1 MQDAIGHESQA
12 RSYLQM
18 LPEAELRRLASRLSP
33 SVRKQL
39 FSHLAGDSAPPSP
52 PRPRVTAPTP
62 TTCGTGVG
70 SEPPRRQQAP
80 FENPLLTTAEV
91 QALIPAVIPNARR
104 WLREVDLSARNA
116 AANQK
121 ELKELGR
128 FVIKTEQ
135 ARQASEAERARL
147 YHLCEHQSQAL
158 VASAARMASQ
168 RRAYEEQSARLRWQ
182 EEHSRQLERGL
193 RAMARAQAYEKGN
206 TGLLGVRPPS
216 IHDRP
221 STAPAQPGMPNR
233 VMATSGVDCC
243 SPAVS
248 TKSPDHLTTT
258 APGAE
263 ARWS

>member
-1 MQDAIGHESQA
+1 
-12 RSYLQM
+12 M

-147 YHLCEHQSQAL
+147 YHLCEQQSQAL

-168 RRAYEEQSARLRWQ
+168 RRAYVNRAPVSAGRKSIPANSSVACAPWRVRKRTRRATQGYSVFVHHLSMTVPPPRQRNQACQTVSWQ
-182 EEHSRQLERGL
+182 PAGSTVAVQL
-193 RAMARAQAYEKGN
+193 
-206 TGLLGVRPPS
+206 
-216 IHDRP
+216 
-221 STAPAQPGMPNR
+221 
-233 VMATSGVDCC
+233 
-243 SPAVS
+243 
-248 TKSPDHLTTT
+248 
-258 APGAE
+258 
-263 ARWS
+263 